1 MNKFSFFLATFAL
14 VFSLSGFAQKSPK
27 FGHINSAELL
37 SLMPERKAAMAKM
50 DSVTKE
56 AEKLLQEMMTEY
68 RTEQDKYTAESG
80 KMSELAKKTAEEK
93 LTGLGT
99 RIQNF
104 QQQAQESLQAEETK
118 LIEPIVTKA
127 KKAIEQV
134 AKENGYTYVV
144 DTSTGAFLYWEES
157 DNLLALVKKKL
168 GLQ

>member
-1 MNKFSFFLATFAL
+1 MNKFAFFLATFAIL
-14 VFSLSGFAQKSPK
+14 LAAPGFAQKSPK

-104 QQQAQESLQAEETK
+104 QQQAQEKSGDGVSLPGPRTGFYEVGSFKRSFQRIK
-118 LIEPIVTKA
+118 DVVVIGHWSVVRGPSSSVTA
-127 KKAIEQV
+127 
-134 AKENGYTYVV
+134 
-144 DTSTGAFLYWEES
+144 SPS
-157 DNLLALVKKKL
+157 LVH
-168 GLQ
+168 GGP